1 MKIII
6 AILLV
11 SGLASA
17 DEETAKAEEAAFER
31 FRNYTE
37 ERNREIAQEVK
48 EHERRNV
55 DGLWMI
61 NLFVDYSQNGKKI
74 SDADL
79 QRIWEIYER
88 ENDKRTHEN
97 PLEEKLYAF
106 SLIAEFEDIS
116 KWQKEFDSL
125 AFSEDPKFVKTAI
138 GTVIWKLDRGTEREK
153 IILSNKTAV
162 LDRLVKFAEDNKAD
176 TTIHRDAV
184 KINDLAKPYIGQT
197 PPAEVQRPDRRPSE
211 SPAMETPILNEKT
224 PDSSTVESSVQ
235 MIGKG
240 MSLTFAGII
249 GIFILAILV
258 WRQRLKWIQK
268 D

>member
-6 AILLV
+6 AIILTTFF
-11 SGLASA
+11 ASA
-17 DEETAKAEEAAFER
+17 NEEIDKAREASLEK
-31 FRNYTE
+31 FRKYTE
-37 ERNREIAQEVK
+37 ERRRERAQEVK
-48 EHERRNV
+48 EHDRRNV
-55 DGLWMI
+55 DGLWML

-74 SDADL
+74 SDAEL

-88 ENDKRTHEN
+88 EDDKRTHEN

-162 LDRLVKFAEDNKAD
+162 LDRLVKFADDNRAD

-184 KINDLAKPYIGQT
+184 KIHELSKP
-197 PPAEVQRPDRRPSE
+197 
-211 SPAMETPILNEKT
+211 
-224 PDSSTVESSVQ
+224 
-235 MIGKG
+235 
-240 MSLTFAGII
+240 
-249 GIFILAILV
+249 
-258 WRQRLKWIQK
+258 
-268 D
+268 